1 MAYGAW
7 KGVRWRTVWN
17 NGYYRID
24 VQWDFCQDIENNKTK
39 ISMMGQRVASL
50 NGYYS
55 FTYSAVQTGVGDFN
69 GTLFG
74 EERNVSVGGGGTA
87 VVDCTDR
94 YSEVTHN
101 ADGTWPS
108 GKAGKWRF
116 NVPLGGSHNTP
127 TVGWTNF
134 TIDGEIPTIPR
145 ATTPTLSASSVACG
159 SKLTINLPRHSSS
172 FTHRISYRI
181 GGKDLGHIT
190 TNAGT
195 SFAWTVPN
203 LGAYMPNSTGVWV
216 VLRVETMSGSTAIG
230 YKDIGFTATAPSS
243 WVPTA
248 TISSIAEATANLA
261 TKFGGYVQSKST
273 LRVKSSGSGS
283 NGSTISSYV
292 VTIQGRNYNGADITS
307 APISASGTVAV
318 TLTVTD
324 SRGRTASKTQNVTVL
339 AYSPPQI
346 TVSSVARTSDEA
358 TTATCTYNF
367 SIASV
372 NSKNTKAFYIQYLN
386 GSTWTDIM
394 RMSDVYTK
402 SGSVTSGAVFGVDA
416 TTKVRFMAQDYFTSV
431 VVEKEVGPTFTLMN
445 LGAGGKSVAIGML
458 SSNNGTFETGL
469 PFVSG
474 GVRYTAKKFTA
485 ITNTPPWLKVCTLKK
500 SSDSD
505 SAFVHV
511 YTGNGW
517 NARAYQQTEVEIFV
531 KDAYQSSHS
540 TTDAFG
546 GSYNVVGTYDAGI
559 QVKVIALSASSCEI
573 WLYLPWRYSSGF
585 FTIESQ
591 CEVEVEGKC
600 QTDAPTGAN
609 QPMVNLTPENRG
621 YPVGS
626 VKITYD
632 NVNPST
638 NMGGTWVQFSQGR
651 VLIGQGTG
659 SDGSTSMTFGAG
671 SSGGSYNHR
680 HNFNLLYREF
690 YGSVNTPHGEQT
702 SAASGAPDNTWSWR
716 GPEKQSST
724 ATSGHLSSSGQGSS
738 AIDQYILRSTTRNQ
752 HAFPVPYQTVYY
764 WRRTA

>member
-1 MAYGAW
+1 MAYGPW
-7 KGVRWRTVWN
+7 KGQRWRTVWN
-17 NGYYRID
+17 NGYYKID
-24 VQWDFCQDIENNKTK
+24 VKWDFCQDIENNKTM
-39 ISMMGQRVASL
+39 IAMCGQRVASL

-55 FTYSAVQTGVGDFN
+55 FNYTACETGVGDFN
-69 GTLFG
+69 GTKYP
-74 EERNVSVGGGGTA
+74 ETRAVSVGGGGTTEIE
-87 VVDCTDR
+87 CTHR
-94 YSEVTHN
+94 HSEVTHN

-108 GKAGKWRF
+108 GQFCGWWRF
-116 NVPLGGSHNTP
+116 NVPLASHNVP
-127 TVGWTNF
+127 TVGWTAFN
-134 TIDGEIPTIPR
+134 IDGEIPTIPR
-145 ATTPTLSASSVACG
+145 ATTPTLSAASVACG
-159 SKLTINLPRHSSS
+159 SNLTINLPRHASG

-203 LGAYMPNSTGVWV
+203 LGSYMPNSTSVWV
-216 VLRVETMSGSTAIG
+216 VLRVETMSGSTVIG
-230 YKDIGFTATAPSS
+230 HKDIGFTATAPTS

-261 TKFGGYVQSKST
+261 TQFGGYVQGKST
-273 LRVKSSGSGS
+273 LRVKSAGSGS
-283 NGSTISSYV
+283 NGSSISSYV
-292 VTIQGRNYNGADITS
+292 VTIQGRKYNGADITS
-307 APISASGTVAV
+307 AAISASGTVPV

-386 GSTWTDIM
+386 GSTWTDIT

-416 TTKVRFMAQDYFTSV
+416 TTKVRFVAQDYFTSV

-445 LGAGGKSVAIGML
+445 FGAGGKSLGIGML

-474 GVRYTAKKFTA
+474 GVRYTAKKFIA
-485 ITNTPPWLKVCTLKK
+485 ATNTPQWLKVCTLKN
-500 SSDSD
+500 SRDSD

-511 YTGNGW
+511 YTGDGW
-517 NARAYQQTEVEIFV
+517 NARANQQTEVEIFV
-531 KDAYQSSHS
+531 KDSWQESDS

-546 GSYNVVGTYDAGI
+546 GSYNVVGTYHAGI
-559 QVKVIALSASSCEI
+559 HVRVIALSASSCEI
-573 WLYLPWRYSSGF
+573 WLHLPWPYSSGF

-609 QPMVNLTPENRG
+609 QTMGNLTPDNRG
-621 YPVGS
+621 YPIGS

-638 NMGGTWVQFSQGR
+638 NMGGTWVQFGQGR
-651 VLIGQGTG
+651 VLLGQGTG
-659 SDGSTSMTFGAG
+659 SDGSTSQTFGAG
-671 SSGGSYNHR
+671 ATGGRYTSDQINTTNSALSGFPSNGPNYADR
-680 HNFNLLYREF
+680 CIVRKQAAGHNQERDAMISL
-690 YGSVNTPHGEQT
+690 VQ
-702 SAASGAPDNTWSWR
+702 
-716 GPEKQSST
+716 
-724 ATSGHLSSSGQGSS
+724 
-738 AIDQYILRSTTRNQ
+738 
-752 HAFPVPYQTVYY
+752 PYQVIYA

>member
-1 MAYGAW
+1 MAYGPW

-69 GTLFG
+69 GTLFP

-94 YSEVTHN
+94 HSEVTHN
-101 ADGTWPS
+101 ADGTWPA
-108 GKAGKWRF
+108 GKAGRWRF

-134 TIDGEIPTIPR
+134 NIDGEIPTIPR

-181 GGKDLGHIT
+181 GGKDKGTIT

-203 LGAYMPNSTGVWV
+203 LGSYMPNSTGVWV
-216 VLRVETMSGSTAIG
+216 VLRVETMSGGTVIG

-261 TKFGGYVQSKST
+261 TQFGGYVQNKST

-307 APISASGTVAV
+307 AAISASGTVAV

-324 SRGRTASKTQNVTVL
+324 SRGRKASKTQNVSVL

-346 TVSSVARTSDEA
+346 TVSNVARTTDEA
-358 TTATCTYNF
+358 QTATCTYNF
-367 SIASV
+367 NIASV
-372 NSKNTKAFYIQYLN
+372 NSKNTKAFYIQYLK
-386 GSTWTDIM
+386 GSTWTDIT

-416 TTKVRFMAQDYFTSV
+416 TTKVRFVAQDYFTSV
-431 VVEKEVGPTFTLMN
+431 IVEKEVGPTFTLMN
-445 LGAGGKSVAIGML
+445 FGAGGKSLAIGRVSDNEGTYQCALAQTYAHRTSASGTNGYLKILQLVVTATAWNYGGIEFKYHCGAVGTSWFDTGKIVINGGSTKDPTPAIVMC
-458 SSNNGTFETGL
+458 SNPDNPIYL
-469 PFVSG
+469 HKAS
-474 GVRYTAKKFTA
+474 A
-485 ITNTPPWLKVCTLKK
+485 NTWDVYVAKK
-500 SSDSD
+500 SSEQ
-505 SAFVHV
+505 AFVFDVVQFRANKITWSFQNQQVASLPSGYIRARWEHL
-511 YTGNGW
+511 
-517 NARAYQQTEVEIFV
+517 NA
-531 KDAYQSSHS
+531 
-540 TTDAFG
+540 
-546 GSYNVVGTYDAGI
+546 
-559 QVKVIALSASSCEI
+559 C
-573 WLYLPWRYSSGF
+573 
-585 FTIESQ
+585 
-591 CEVEVEGKC
+591 
-600 QTDAPTGAN
+600 
-609 QPMVNLTPENRG
+609 

-626 VKITYD
+626 VKLTWD
-632 NVNPST
+632 AVNPGT
-638 NMGGTWVQFSQGR
+638 RLGGTWVQFSQGR

-659 SDGSTSMTFGAG
+659 SDGTTSMTFAAG
-671 SSGGSYNHR
+671 SAGGRYTSDQI
-680 HNFNLLYREF
+680 NLA
-690 YGSVNTPHGEQT
+690 N
-702 SAASGAPDNTWSWR
+702 PD
-716 GPEKQSST
+716 
-724 ATSGHLSSSGQGSS
+724 TSGFVSGSPNYSDRIIVRKQTGGWEKSERDAMIS
-738 AIDQYILRSTTRNQ
+738 LVQ
-752 HAFPVPYQTVYY
+752 PYQVIYA

>member
-1 MAYGAW
+1 MAYGPW
-7 KGVRWRTVWN
+7 KGQRWRTVWN
-17 NGYYRID
+17 NGYYKID
-24 VQWDFCQDIENNKTK
+24 VKWDFCQDIENNKTM
-39 ISMMGQRVASL
+39 IAMCGQRVASL

-55 FTYSAVQTGVGDFN
+55 FNYTACETGVGDFN
-69 GTLFG
+69 GTKYP
-74 EERNVSVGGGGTA
+74 ETRAVSVGGGGTTEIE
-87 VVDCTDR
+87 CTHR
-94 YSEVTHN
+94 HSEVTHN

-108 GKAGKWRF
+108 GQFCGWWRF
-116 NVPLGGSHNTP
+116 NVPLASHNVP
-127 TVGWTNF
+127 TVGWTAFN
-134 TIDGEIPTIPR
+134 IDGEIPTIPR
-145 ATTPTLSASSVACG
+145 ATTPTLSASSVTCG
-159 SKLTINLPRHSSS
+159 SNLTINLPRHASG

-181 GGKDLGHIT
+181 GGKGLGHIT

-203 LGAYMPNSTGVWV
+203 LGSYMPNSTSVWV
-216 VLRVETMSGSTAIG
+216 VLRVETMSGSTVIG
-230 YKDIGFTATAPSS
+230 HKDIGFTATAPTS

-261 TKFGGYVQSKST
+261 TQFGGYVQGKST
-273 LRVKSSGSGS
+273 LRVKSAGSGS
-283 NGSTISSYV
+283 NGSSISSYV
-292 VTIQGRNYNGADITS
+292 VTIQGRKYNGADITS
-307 APISASGTVAV
+307 AAISASGTVPV

-386 GSTWTDIM
+386 GSTWTDIT

-416 TTKVRFMAQDYFTSV
+416 TTKVRFVAQDYFTSV

-445 LGAGGKSVAIGML
+445 FGAGGKSLGIGML

-474 GVRYTAKKFTA
+474 GVRYTAKKFIA
-485 ITNTPPWLKVCTLKK
+485 ATNTPQWLKVCTLKN
-500 SSDSD
+500 SRYSD

-511 YTGNGW
+511 YTGDGW
-517 NARAYQQTEVEIFV
+517 NARANQQTEVEIFV
-531 KDAYQSSHS
+531 KDSWQESDS

-546 GSYNVVGTYDAGI
+546 GSYNVVGTYHAGI
-559 QVKVIALSASSCEI
+559 HVRVIALSASSCEI
-573 WLYLPWRYSSGF
+573 WLHLPWPYSSGF

-609 QPMVNLTPENRG
+609 QTMGNLTPDNRG
-621 YPVGS
+621 YPIGS

-638 NMGGTWVQFSQGR
+638 NMGGTWVQFGQGR
-651 VLIGQGTG
+651 VLLGQGTG
-659 SDGSTSMTFGAG
+659 SDGSTSQTFGAG
-671 SSGGSYNHR
+671 ATGGRYTSDQINTTNSALSGFPSNGPNYADRCIVRKQAAGYNQER
-680 HNFNLLYREF
+680 DAMISL
-690 YGSVNTPHGEQT
+690 VQ
-702 SAASGAPDNTWSWR
+702 
-716 GPEKQSST
+716 
-724 ATSGHLSSSGQGSS
+724 
-738 AIDQYILRSTTRNQ
+738 
-752 HAFPVPYQTVYY
+752 PYQVIYA

>member
-1 MAYGAW
+1 MAYGPW
-7 KGVRWRTVWN
+7 KGGRWRTVWN

-94 YSEVTHN
+94 HSEVTHN

-181 GGKDLGHIT
+181 GDKDKGTIT

-203 LGAYMPNSTGVWV
+203 LGTYMPNSTGVWV
-216 VLRVETMSGSTAIG
+216 VLRVETMSGSTVIG
-230 YKDIGFTATAPSS
+230 YKDIGFTATAPTS

-261 TKFGGYVQSKST
+261 TQFGGYVQSKST

-283 NGSTISSYV
+283 NGSSISSYV

-307 APISASGTVAV
+307 AAISASGTVPV

-324 SRGRTASKTQNVTVL
+324 SRGREASKTQNVSVL

-346 TVSSVARTSDEA
+346 TVSNVARTTDEA
-358 TTATCTYNF
+358 QTATCTYNF

-386 GSTWTDIM
+386 GSTWTDIT

-416 TTKVRFMAQDYFTSV
+416 TTKVRFVAQDYFTSV

-445 LGAGGKSVAIGML
+445 LGAGGKSLAIGML
-458 SSNNGTFETGL
+458 SANDGYFEVGL
-469 PFVSG
+469 PFRLGGQRSYAQPGKLWFNDTSMESG
-474 GVRYTAKKFTA
+474 TFCR
-485 ITNTPPWLKVCTLKK
+485 KVFETYE
-500 SSDSD
+500 SNGG
-505 SAFVHV
+505 AFVPVHFMCPKA
-511 YTGNGW
+511 W
-517 NARAYQQTEVEIFV
+517 
-531 KDAYQSSHS
+531 S
-540 TTDAFG
+540 
-546 GSYNVVGTYDAGI
+546 
-559 QVKVIALSASSCEI
+559 
-573 WLYLPWRYSSGF
+573 
-585 FTIESQ
+585 
-591 CEVEVEGKC
+591 
-600 QTDAPTGAN
+600 PTGADIWMFGECGFQN
-609 QPMVNLTPENRG
+609 GPYSTYYAENLLGRFWDGQGREWLGMWTKTKLDETANPWG
-621 YPVGS
+621 YMKVTWTSAVLAFFPVGS
-626 VKITYD
+626 VYLTYT
-632 NVNPST
+632 NTNPGT
-638 NMGGTWVQFSQGR
+638 IMGGTWVQFSQGR
-651 VLIGQGTG
+651 VLLGQGTG
-659 SDGSTSMTFGAG
+659 SDGSTSQTFGAG
-671 SSGGSYNHR
+671 ATGGRYTSDQINLADSDLSGFVSGSPNYSDR
-680 HNFNLLYREF
+680 IIIRK
-690 YGSVNTPHGEQT
+690 QT
-702 SAASGAPDNTWSWR
+702 GGW
-716 GPEKQSST
+716 GKPERDAMISLVQ
-724 ATSGHLSSSGQGSS
+724 
-738 AIDQYILRSTTRNQ
+738 
-752 HAFPVPYQTVYY
+752 PYQVIYA

>member
-1 MAYGAW
+1 MAYGPW
-7 KGVRWRTVWN
+7 KGQRWRTVWN
-17 NGYYRID
+17 NGYYKID
-24 VQWDFCQDIENNKTK
+24 VKWDFCQDIENNKTM
-39 ISMMGQRVASL
+39 IAMCGQRVASL

-55 FTYSAVQTGVGDFN
+55 FNYTACETGVGDFN
-69 GTLFG
+69 GTKYP
-74 EERNVSVGGGGTA
+74 ETRAVSVGGGGTTEIE
-87 VVDCTDR
+87 CTHR
-94 YSEVTHN
+94 HSEVTHN

-108 GKAGKWRF
+108 GQFCGWWRF
-116 NVPLGGSHNTP
+116 NVPLASHNVP
-127 TVGWTNF
+127 TVGWTAFN
-134 TIDGEIPTIPR
+134 IDGEIPTIPR
-145 ATTPTLSASSVACG
+145 ATTPTLSAASVACG
-159 SKLTINLPRHSSS
+159 SNLTINLPRHASG

-203 LGAYMPNSTGVWV
+203 LGSYMPNSTSVWV
-216 VLRVETMSGSTAIG
+216 VLRVETMSGSTVIG
-230 YKDIGFTATAPSS
+230 HKDIGFTATAPTS

-261 TKFGGYVQSKST
+261 TQFGGYVQGKST
-273 LRVKSSGSGS
+273 LRVKSAGSGS
-283 NGSTISSYV
+283 NGSSISSYV
-292 VTIQGRNYNGADITS
+292 VTIQGRKYNGADITS
-307 APISASGTVAV
+307 AAISASGTVPV

-386 GSTWTDIM
+386 GSTWTDIT

-416 TTKVRFMAQDYFTSV
+416 TTKVRFVAQDYFTSV

-445 LGAGGKSVAIGML
+445 FGAGGKSLGIGML

-474 GVRYTAKKFTA
+474 GVRYTAKKFIA
-485 ITNTPPWLKVCTLKK
+485 ATNTPQWLKVCTLKN
-500 SSDSD
+500 SRDSD

-511 YTGNGW
+511 YTGDGW
-517 NARAYQQTEVEIFV
+517 NARANQQTEVEIFV
-531 KDAYQSSHS
+531 KDSWQESHS

-546 GSYNVVGTYDAGI
+546 GSYNVVGTYHAGI
-559 QVKVIALSASSCEI
+559 HVRVIALSVSSCEI
-573 WLYLPWRYSSGF
+573 WLHLPWPYSSGF

-609 QPMVNLTPENRG
+609 QTMGNLTPDNRG
-621 YPVGS
+621 YPIGS

-651 VLIGQGTG
+651 VLLGQGTG
-659 SDGSTSMTFGAG
+659 SDGSTSQTFGAG
-671 SSGGSYNHR
+671 ATGGRYTSDQINTTNSALSGFPSNGPNYADRCIVRKQAAGYNQER
-680 HNFNLLYREF
+680 DAMIRL
-690 YGSVNTPHGEQT
+690 VQ
-702 SAASGAPDNTWSWR
+702 
-716 GPEKQSST
+716 
-724 ATSGHLSSSGQGSS
+724 
-738 AIDQYILRSTTRNQ
+738 
-752 HAFPVPYQTVYY
+752 PYQVIYA

>member
-1 MAYGAW
+1 MAYGPW
-7 KGVRWRTVWN
+7 KGQRWRTVWN

-24 VQWDFCQDIENNKTK
+24 VKWDFCQDIENNKTM
-39 ISMMGQRVASL
+39 IAMCGQRVASL

-55 FTYSAVQTGVGDFN
+55 FNYTACETGVGDFN
-69 GTLFG
+69 GTKYP
-74 EERNVSVGGGGTA
+74 ETRAVSVGGGGTTEIE
-87 VVDCTDR
+87 CTHR
-94 YSEVTHN
+94 HSEVTHN

-108 GKAGKWRF
+108 GQVCGWWRF
-116 NVPLGGSHNTP
+116 NVPLGGAHNTP
-127 TVGWTNF
+127 TCGWTNF

-159 SKLTINLPRHSSS
+159 SNITINLPRHSSS

-203 LGAYMPNSTGVWV
+203 LGSYMPNSTSVWV
-216 VLRVETMSGSTAIG
+216 VLRVETMSGSTVIG
-230 YKDIGFTATAPSS
+230 YKDIGFTATAPTS

-261 TKFGGYVQSKST
+261 TQFGGYVQGKST
-273 LRVKSSGSGS
+273 LRVKSAGSGS
-283 NGSTISSYV
+283 NGSSISSYV
-292 VTIQGRNYNGADITS
+292 VTIQGRKYNGTDITS
-307 APISASGTVAV
+307 AAISASGTVPV

-339 AYSPPQI
+339 AYSPPKI

-358 TTATCTYNF
+358 TTAICTYNF

-372 NSKNTKAFYIQYLN
+372 NSKNTKAFYIQYLK
-386 GSTWTDIM
+386 GSTWTDIT
-394 RMSDVYTK
+394 RMSDSYGK

-416 TTKVRFMAQDYFTSV
+416 TTRVRFVAQDYFTSV

-445 LGAGGKSVAIGML
+445 LGAGGKSLAIGML

-474 GVRYTAKKFTA
+474 GVRYTAKKFIA
-485 ITNTPPWLKVCTLKK
+485 ATNTPQWLKVCTLKN

-511 YTGNGW
+511 YTGDGW
-517 NARAYQQTEVEIFV
+517 NARANQQTEVEIFV
-531 KDAYQSSHS
+531 KDSFQSSH
-540 TTDAFG
+540 TTTNAFG
-546 GSYNVVGTYDAGI
+546 GSYNVVGTYHAGI
-559 QVKVIALSASSCEI
+559 QVRVIALSASSCEI
-573 WLYLPWRYSSGF
+573 WLYLPWGYSSGF
-585 FTIESQ
+585 FTVEAQ

-609 QPMVNLTPENRG
+609 QTMGNLTPDNRG
-621 YPVGS
+621 YPIGS

-651 VLIGQGTG
+651 VLLGQGTG
-659 SDGSTSMTFGAG
+659 SDGSTSQTFGAG
-671 SSGGSYNHR
+671 ATGGRYTSDQINTTNSALSGFPSNGPNYADRCIVRKQAAGYNQER
-680 HNFNLLYREF
+680 DAMISL
-690 YGSVNTPHGEQT
+690 VQ
-702 SAASGAPDNTWSWR
+702 
-716 GPEKQSST
+716 
-724 ATSGHLSSSGQGSS
+724 
-738 AIDQYILRSTTRNQ
+738 
-752 HAFPVPYQTVYY
+752 PYQVIYA

>member
-1 MAYGAW
+1 MAYGPW
-7 KGVRWRTVWN
+7 KGSRWRTVWN

-55 FTYSAVQTGVGDFN
+55 FTYSAVQAGVGDFN
-69 GTLFG
+69 GTLFP

-94 YSEVTHN
+94 HSEVTHN
-101 ADGTWPS
+101 ADGTWPA
-108 GKAGKWRF
+108 GKAGRWRF

-159 SKLTINLPRHSSS
+159 SKLTINLPRHASG

-181 GGKDLGHIT
+181 GGKDKGTIT

-203 LGAYMPNSTGVWV
+203 LGSYMPNSTGVWV
-216 VLRVETMSGSTAIG
+216 VLRVETMSGGTVIG

-248 TISSIAEATANLA
+248 SISSIAEATANLA
-261 TKFGGYVQSKST
+261 AQFGGYVQSKST

-307 APISASGTVAV
+307 AAISASGTVPV

-346 TVSSVARTSDEA
+346 TVSNVARTTDEA
-358 TTATCTYNF
+358 QTATCTYNF
-367 SIASV
+367 NIASV
-372 NSKNTKAFYIQYLN
+372 NSKNTKAFYIQYLS
-386 GSTWTDIM
+386 GSTWTDIT

-416 TTKVRFMAQDYFTSV
+416 TTKVRFVAQDYFTSV
-431 VVEKEVGPTFTLMN
+431 IVEKEVGPTFTLMN
-445 LGAGGKSVAIGML
+445 FGAGGKSLAIGML

-474 GVRYTAKKFTA
+474 GVRYTAKKFTTA
-485 ITNTPPWLKVCTLKK
+485 TNTPQWLKVCTLKN
-500 SSDSD
+500 SRDSD

-511 YTGNGW
+511 YTGDGW
-517 NARAYQQTEVEIFV
+517 NARANQQTEVEIFV
-531 KDAYQSSHS
+531 KDSWQSSHS

-546 GSYNVVGTYDAGI
+546 GSYNVVGTYHAGI
-559 QVKVIALSASSCEI
+559 QVRVIALSATSCEI
-573 WLYLPWRYSSGF
+573 WLYLPWVYSSGF

-591 CEVEVEGKC
+591 CEVEAEGKC
-600 QTDAPTGAN
+600 QTDAPTGAT
-609 QPMVNLTPENRG
+609 QTMGNLTPDNRG

-659 SDGSTSMTFGAG
+659 SDGTTSQTFGAG
-671 SSGGSYNHR
+671 ATGGRYTSDQI
-680 HNFNLLYREF
+680 NLA
-690 YGSVNTPHGEQT
+690 N
-702 SAASGAPDNTWSWR
+702 PD
-716 GPEKQSST
+716 
-724 ATSGHLSSSGQGSS
+724 TSGFVSGSPNYRDRIIVRKQTGGWEKSERDAMIS
-738 AIDQYILRSTTRNQ
+738 LVQ
-752 HAFPVPYQTVYY
+752 PYQVIYA

>member
-1 MAYGAW
+1 MAYGPWA
-7 KGVRWRTVWN
+7 GARWRTVWN

-39 ISMMGQRVASL
+39 TSMMGQRIASL
-50 NGYYS
+50 NGYYN

-69 GTLFG
+69 GTKFA
-74 EERNVSVGGGGTA
+74 EERNVSVGGGGTT

-94 YSEVTHN
+94 HSEVTHN

-108 GKAGKWRF
+108 GQVCGWWRF
-116 NVPLGGSHNTP
+116 NVPLGGAHNTP
-127 TVGWTNF
+127 TCGWTNF

-159 SKLTINLPRHSSS
+159 SNLTINLPRHASG

-203 LGAYMPNSTGVWV
+203 LGSYMPNSTRVWV
-216 VLRVETMSGSTAIG
+216 VLRVETMSGSTVIG
-230 YKDIGFTATAPSS
+230 YKDIGFTATAPTS

-261 TKFGGYVQSKST
+261 TQFGGYVQGKST
-273 LRVKSSGSGS
+273 LRVKSAGSGS
-283 NGSTISSYV
+283 NGSSISSYV
-292 VTIQGRNYNGADITS
+292 VTIQGRKYNGADITS
-307 APISASGTVAV
+307 AAISASGTVPV

-386 GSTWTDIM
+386 GSTWTDIT

-416 TTKVRFMAQDYFTSV
+416 TTKVRFVAQDYFTSV

-445 LGAGGKSVAIGML
+445 FGAGGKSLGIGML
-458 SSNNGTFETGL
+458 SANDGFFEVGIPCRVGGIRSYAQPGKLLFNDTSMGSGAFCRKVFEAYG
-469 PFVSG
+469 PSG
-474 GVRYTAKKFTA
+474 G
-485 ITNTPPWLKVCTLKK
+485 
-500 SSDSD
+500 
-505 SAFVHV
+505 AFVPVHFKCPKAWSP
-511 YTGNGW
+511 TG
-517 NARAYQQTEVEIFV
+517 
-531 KDAYQSSHS
+531 
-540 TTDAFG
+540 TDIWMFG
-546 GSYNVVGTYDAGI
+546 ECS
-559 QVKVIALSASSCEI
+559 
-573 WLYLPWRYSSGF
+573 F
-585 FTIESQ
+585 
-591 CEVEVEGKC
+591 
-600 QTDAPTGAN
+600 QTDPYSTQYAENLLGRFWDGQGREWLGMWTKTKLDETAN
-609 QPMVNLTPENRG
+609 PWNYMSVSWTSAMLAF

-626 VKITYD
+626 VYLTYT
-632 NVNPST
+632 NMNPST
-638 NMGGTWVQFSQGR
+638 IMGGTWVQFSQGR
-651 VLIGQGTG
+651 VLLGQGTG
-659 SDGSTSMTFGAG
+659 SDGSTSQTFGAG
-671 SSGGSYNHR
+671 ATGGRYTSDQINTTNSALSGFPPNGPNYADRCIVRKQAAGYN
-680 HNFNLLYREF
+680 RERDAMI
-690 YGSVNTPHGEQT
+690 SLVQ
-702 SAASGAPDNTWSWR
+702 
-716 GPEKQSST
+716 
-724 ATSGHLSSSGQGSS
+724 
-738 AIDQYILRSTTRNQ
+738 
-752 HAFPVPYQTVYY
+752 PYQVIYA

>member
-1 MAYGAW
+1 MAYGPW
-7 KGVRWRTVWN
+7 KGQRWRTVWN

-24 VQWDFCQDIENNKTK
+24 VKWDFCQDVENNKTK
-39 ISMMGQRVASL
+39 ISMMGQRIASL

-55 FTYSAVQTGVGDFN
+55 FTYTAVQTGVGDFN

-94 YSEVTHN
+94 HSEVTHN
-101 ADGTWPS
+101 ADGTWPT

-116 NVPLGGSHNTP
+116 NVPLGGANHTP

-145 ATTPTLSASSVACG
+145 ATNPTLSSGSVAMG
-159 SKLTINLPRHSSS
+159 SAVTINLPRASSA
-172 FTHRISYRI
+172 FTHNVTYRFGNATGTISS
-181 GGKDLGHIT
+181 
-190 TNAGT
+190 NAGT
-195 SFAWTVPN
+195 SCSWTPPVTLAQQIKSSTSGVGTITVQTKNGNTVIGTKSINITLTVP
-203 LGAYMPNSTGVWV
+203 ASV
-216 VLRVETMSGSTAIG
+216 
-230 YKDIGFTATAPSS
+230 
-243 WVPTA
+243 VPT
-248 TISSIAEATANLA
+248 ISAHTAVEATANLA
-261 TKFGGYVQSKST
+261 SKFGALVQTKST
-273 LRVKSSGSGS
+273 LKVTTTAAGAQ
-283 NGSTISSYV
+283 GSTITAIKTEV
-292 VTIQGRNYNGADITS
+292 DGRSYNGSPCTTAALS
-307 APISASGTVAV
+307 KAGTVAV
-318 TLTVTD
+318 KTTVTD
-324 SRGRTASKTQNVTVL
+324 SRGRTASHTVNVTVI
-339 AYSPPQI
+339 AYSPPGI
-346 TVSSVARTSDEA
+346 ATSAVARTSDEA
-358 TTATCTYNF
+358 TTGKCDYSY
-367 SIASV
+367 SISPV
-372 NSKNTKAFYIQYLN
+372 GNKNDKSFAIQYLN
-386 GSTWTDIM
+386 GSTWTDIT
-394 RMSDVYTK
+394 RLSADYSK
-402 SGSVTSGAVFGVDA
+402 SGSVTTGAIFGVDA
-416 TTKVRFMAQDYFTSV
+416 TTRVRFIAQDYFSTV
-431 VVEKEVGPTFTLMN
+431 TIEREVGPTFTLMN
-445 LGAGGKSVAIGML
+445 LGRGGKSLAIGML

-474 GVRYTAKKFTA
+474 GVRYTAKKFA
-485 ITNTPPWLKVCTLKK
+485 AATNTPQWLKVCTLKN

-511 YTGNGW
+511 YTGDGW

-531 KDAYQSSHS
+531 KDAWQSSHS

-546 GSYNVVGTYDAGI
+546 GSYNVVGTYNAGI
-559 QVKVIALSASSCEI
+559 QVKVIALSVSSCEI

-651 VLIGQGTG
+651 VLLGQGTG
-659 SDGSTSMTFGAG
+659 SDGSTSQTFGAG
-671 SSGGSYNHR
+671 ATGGRYTSDQINTTNSALSGFPSNGPNYADRCIVRKQAAGYNQER
-680 HNFNLLYREF
+680 DAMISL
-690 YGSVNTPHGEQT
+690 VQ
-702 SAASGAPDNTWSWR
+702 
-716 GPEKQSST
+716 
-724 ATSGHLSSSGQGSS
+724 
-738 AIDQYILRSTTRNQ
+738 
-752 HAFPVPYQTVYY
+752 PYQVIYA

>member
-1 MAYGAW
+1 MAYGPW
-7 KGVRWRTVWN
+7 KGSRWRTVWN

-50 NGYYS
+50 NGYYN

-87 VVDCTDR
+87 VVDCPDR
-94 YSEVTHN
+94 HSEVTHN

-108 GKAGKWRF
+108 GQVWGWWRF
-116 NVPLGGSHNTP
+116 NVPLGGSHHTP
-127 TVGWTNF
+127 TVGWTEFN
-134 TIDGEIPTIPR
+134 IDGEIPTIPR

-190 TNAGT
+190 TNAAT

-203 LGAYMPNSTGVWV
+203 LGAYMPNSTSVWV
-216 VLRVETMSGSTAIG
+216 VLRVETMSGSTVIG
-230 YKDIGFTATAPSS
+230 YKDIGFTATAPTS

-248 TISSIAEATANLA
+248 SISSIAEATANLA
-261 TKFGGYVQSKST
+261 TQFGGYVQGKST

-307 APISASGTVAV
+307 AAISASGTVAV

-324 SRGRTASKTQNVTVL
+324 SRGRRASKTQNVTVL

-372 NSKNTKAFYIQYLN
+372 NSKNTKAFYIQYLK
-386 GSTWTDIM
+386 GSTWTDIT

-416 TTKVRFMAQDYFTSV
+416 TTKVRFVAQDYFTSV
-431 VVEKEVGPTFTLMN
+431 VVEKEVGPTFTLIN
-445 LGAGGKSVAIGML
+445 LGAGGKSIAIGML

-474 GVRYTAKKFTA
+474 GVRYTAKKFIA
-485 ITNTPPWLKVCTLKK
+485 ATNTPQWLKVCTLKN
-500 SSDSD
+500 SSDCD

-511 YTGNGW
+511 YTGDGW
-517 NARAYQQTEVEIFV
+517 NARANQQTEVEIFV
-531 KDAYQSSHS
+531 KDSWQSSHS

-546 GSYNVVGTYDAGI
+546 GSYNVVGTYHAGI
-559 QVKVIALSASSCEI
+559 QVRVIALSASSCEI
-573 WLYLPWRYSSGF
+573 WLYLPWVYSSGF

-609 QPMVNLTPENRG
+609 QTMGNLTPDNRG
-621 YPVGS
+621 YPIGS

-659 SDGSTSMTFGAG
+659 SDGSTSQTFGAG
-671 SSGGSYNHR
+671 ATGGRYTSDQINTTNPDLSGFPSN
-680 HNFNLLYREF
+680 
-690 YGSVNTPHGEQT
+690 
-702 SAASGAPDNTWSWR
+702 
-716 GPEKQSST
+716 GPNYADRCIIRKQR
-724 ATSGHLSSSGQGSS
+724 AGHKQERDAMISLVQ
-738 AIDQYILRSTTRNQ
+738 
-752 HAFPVPYQTVYY
+752 PYQVIYA